1 MSRAMKM
8 MGHHGGRDNKPTIPL
23 SVTIPRLFEYMIRH
37 KNPLIVALIGILT
50 GSGLGLLMPQIT
62 RYTIDVIIP
71 QGITSK
77 IWIPI
82 VSLLG
87 LTVGL
92 AIATFVQSYGMALAG
107 QRIIYDLRNNLYRHL
122 QDLSLGFFNTR
133 PTGDLMSRVTNDV
146 GQLQQ
151 LVTGGMVDIVA
162 DFVTFVGVLVFL
174 FVTDWKLTLFLVPTF
189 PMMYY
194 TTRYFASAMR
204 TAYRKVQEN
213 IATVNDHLQ
222 QTISS
227 VHVVKSFSNEDYESE
242 RFAGFNRMNMNANMD
257 AVKAWAT
264 FRPMISLLTSLGTAI
279 VLGFGAHRVM
289 GGHLSVGTLVAFI
302 AYVHMV
308 QRPVRRLTRIMNMFQ
323 SAAASAERVFE
334 ILDSTPEVMEKPDAI
349 PVPDGPQ
356 RITFDSVTFSYDN
369 TRTVIEDFSL
379 CINSGESVALVGPSG
394 AGKSTIVNLLMRFYD
409 PDTGSVSMGET
420 DIRDATV
427 KSIRERFGVVS
438 QEILLFNG
446 TIRENVSYGRP
457 DATEDQVREASLL
470 ANADEFI
477 QSFADGYETV
487 VGERG
492 IRLSGGQRQ
501 RIAIARAILKN
512 PQILVFDEAT
522 SHLDTVSEHLI
533 QEAMGRLLVGRT
545 SIIIA
550 HRLSTIR
557 SADKVVV
564 MDKGRIVEFG
574 SPKDLLSAEGM
585 FATMYQMQS
594 SLGLGSALEN
604 GVYRR

>member
-1 MSRAMKM
+1 M
-8 MGHHGGRDNKPTIPL
+8 MGRHGGGDNKPTIPL
-23 SVTIPRLFEYMIRH
+23 SVTIPRLFKYMLRH
-37 KNPLIVALIGILT
+37 KKPLIVALIGILV

-71 QGITSK
+71 QGITSRV
-77 IWIPI
+77 WIPI
-82 VSLLG
+82 VSILG
-87 LTVGL
+87 LTAGL
-92 AIATFVQSYGMALAG
+92 ALATFVQSYGMALAG
-107 QRIIYDLRNNLYRHL
+107 QRIIYDLRNDLYRHL
-122 QDLSLGFFNTR
+122 QDLSLGFFSKR

-162 DFVTFVGVLVFL
+162 DFVTFVGVLMFL
-174 FVTDWKLTLFLVPTF
+174 FITDWKLSLLLLPTF
-189 PMMYY
+189 PIMYY

-242 RFAGFNRMNMNANMD
+242 RFAGFNRMSMDANMN

-264 FRPMISLLTSLGTAI
+264 FRPLIDLLTSLGTAI
-279 VLGFGAHRVM
+279 VLGFGAHQVM

-302 AYVHMV
+302 SYVHMV
-308 QRPVRRLTRIMNMFQ
+308 QRPVRRLTRVMNMFQ
-323 SAAASAERVFE
+323 RAAASAERVFE

-349 PVPDGPQ
+349 PVPDDPQ
-356 RITFDSVTFSYDN
+356 KIIFDSVTFSYDN

-446 TIRENVSYGRP
+446 TIRENISYGRP
-457 DATEDQVREASLL
+457 DATEEQVREASLL
-470 ANADEFI
+470 ANADEFV
-477 QSFADGYETV
+477 QTFADGYETV

-501 RIAIARAILKN
+501 RVAIARAILKD

-557 SADKVVV
+557 SADKIVV
-564 MDKGRIVEFG
+564 MDKGKIVECG
-574 SPKDLLSAEGM
+574 TPKDLLNAQGT
-585 FATMYQMQS
+585 FATMHHMQS
-594 SLGLGSALEN
+594 SATSP
-604 GVYRR
+604 